1 MPPPSAYVEI
11 AINLP
16 QIEGLFHY
24 HLPPDLVGK
33 VCPGCLVVVPFG
45 AQKVQGVVLREIDEP
60 QVPATRAVIEQVDPL
75 PVLTPAQLQ
84 LAQWMADYTLAPLAS
99 CIGRM
104 LPPGLGQHTDTLYT
118 LAAGQEKG
126 ASGEKDG
133 GLQGGL
139 QGMQKRLVDLLV
151 KRGPLRGQQI
161 ERSFNQIQWRGA
173 AQSLVRAGLLR
184 AQTIL
189 PPPRVRPK
197 LVRTV
202 QLACAPEIAEA
213 ALPRLGRAG
222 SAALQRRQAILRL
235 LIQEPWAV
243 NAAWVY
249 AHTGGTLADLQE
261 LGELGLITLGEVEV
275 WRDPVAAYAG
285 TSPPERA
292 PRLTPD
298 QVQAWQAVQDGLEE
312 IASGKPARPYL
323 LHGVT
328 GSGKTEIYLQAVA
341 RTIRMGK
348 QAIVLVPEIALTP
361 QTVRRFV
368 SRFPGQVG
376 LVHSRLSDGERYD
389 TWRRARLGL
398 LPVIIGPRSAL
409 FTPLPDL
416 GLIVVDEFHDDSF
429 YQDESAPFYHAATAS
444 VMYAR
449 LANAVCVLGSAT
461 PDVVSL
467 YRAEH
472 GSWRKISLPMRILA
486 HREAVE
492 RQAEQLGLVVPPLR
506 IEMPASPVPGEPV
519 PDKPVPGEPAPAG
532 SSGAAPGFEASLQG
546 PLPGTLPEPAQPSQ
560 ALPMQALPMQAASL
574 PLPAVRVVDMRQ
586 ELKAGNRSI
595 FSRPLQ
601 EELCRVVDAGL
612 QAILFLNRRGTA
624 TFVFCRSCGTSLRCP
639 RCDIPLTYHSSQDA
653 LFCHYCG
660 YRRSNPKTCPSCGST
675 TMRQYGTGTERVE
688 KEVQELL
695 PQARTLRWDAETTR
709 QKGAHELILAH
720 FAAHRADVLI
730 GTQMLAKGLD
740 LPLVTLVGV
749 VLADVGLNLP
759 DYRANERTF
768 QVLTQVAGR
777 AGRSLLGG
785 QVILQ
790 TFQPDHY
797 TIQAA
802 AGHDYAAFAS
812 RELAYRRQLR
822 YPPFYRLV
830 RLEYRHRQPGRAE
843 EEANIMGDRVR
854 DWLAR
859 QDRRATEMI
868 GPVPCFFAQLH
879 GFHRW
884 QIILRGPDP
893 ASLLRGRSLGDWRIE
908 VDPPSLL

>member
-1 MPPPSAYVEI
+1 
-11 AINLP
+11 
-16 QIEGLFHY
+16 
-24 HLPPDLVGK
+24 
-33 VCPGCLVVVPFG
+33 
-45 AQKVQGVVLREIDEP
+45 
-60 QVPATRAVIEQVDPL
+60 
-75 PVLTPAQLQ
+75 
-84 LAQWMADYTLAPLAS
+84 
-99 CIGRM
+99 
-104 LPPGLGQHTDTLYT
+104 
-118 LAAGQEKG
+118 
-126 ASGEKDG
+126 
-133 GLQGGL
+133 
-139 QGMQKRLVDLLV
+139 
-151 KRGPLRGQQI
+151 
-161 ERSFNQIQWRGA
+161 
-173 AQSLVRAGLLR
+173 
-184 AQTIL
+184 
-189 PPPRVRPK
+189 
-197 LVRTV
+197 
-202 QLACAPEIAEA
+202 
-213 ALPRLGRAG
+213 
-222 SAALQRRQAILRL
+222 
-235 LIQEPWAV
+235 
-243 NAAWVY
+243 
-249 AHTGGTLADLQE
+249 
-261 LGELGLITLGEVEV
+261 
-275 WRDPVAAYAG
+275 
-285 TSPPERA
+285 
-292 PRLTPD
+292 
-298 QVQAWQAVQDGLEE
+298 
-312 IASGKPARPYL
+312 
-323 LHGVT
+323 
-328 GSGKTEIYLQAVA
+328 
-341 RTIRMGK
+341 
-348 QAIVLVPEIALTP
+348 
-361 QTVRRFV
+361 VRRFV

-416 GLIVVDEFHDDSF
+416 GLIVVDEFHDDSY
-429 YQDESAPFYHAATAS
+429 YQEEAAPFYHAAAAS

-449 LANAVCVLGSAT
+449 LANAVCLLGSAT

-472 GSWRKISLPMRILA
+472 GSWHKLSLPVRILA

-492 RQAEQLGLVVPPLR
+492 RQAKQLGLAMPFPPADPA
-506 IEMPASPVPGEPV
+506 MAVQPSGSPAS
-519 PDKPVPGEPAPAG
+519 
-532 SSGAAPGFEASLQG
+532 EAS
-546 PLPGTLPEPAQPSQ
+546 PSET
-560 ALPMQALPMQAASL
+560 PPSEAASL
-574 PLPAVRVVDMRQ
+574 PLPAVQVVDMRQ

-601 EELCRVVDAGL
+601 EELCRVVEAGL

-624 TFVFCRSCGTSLRCP
+624 TFVFCRSCGASLRCP
-639 RCDIPLTYHSSQDA
+639 RCDIPLTFHSSPDA
-653 LFCHYCG
+653 LLCHYCG
-660 YRRSNPKTCPSCGST
+660 YRRSNPKACPTCGSA

-688 KEVQELL
+688 REVQELL

-790 TFQPDHY
+790 TFQPEHY

-802 AGHDYAAFAS
+802 AGHDYASFAS

-843 EEANIMGDRVR
+843 EEALAMGDRLR

-859 QDRRATEMI
+859 EDRRATEMI

-893 ASLLRGRSLGDWRIE
+893 ASLLRGRTLGDWRVE